1 MNNTPRK
8 PDATDFLSSFK
19 IGVLSDTHSL
29 LRPEVL
35 PLLAASD
42 HILHIGDIG
51 DPEILGALAKIAPV
65 TAIRGNIDTHGPCA
79 LLPETEV
86 AALAGKDFYMLHD
99 LHQLDLDPA
108 AAGFAAVL
116 SGHSHKPHIE
126 WKRGVLYLNPGSC
139 GPRRFNLPITCAQIL
154 IEANGQLSASIL
166 QIELLRP

>member
-1 MNNTPRK
+1 MR
-8 PDATDFLSSFK
+8 

-35 PLLAASD
+35 PLLADSD
-42 HILHIGDIG
+42 HILHIGDLG
-51 DPEILGALAKIAPV
+51 DPEILGQLAKIAPV
-65 TAIRGNIDTHGPCA
+65 TAIRGNIDTQGPCA

-86 AALAGKDFYMLHD
+86 VTLANKDFYMLHD
-99 LHQLDLDPA
+99 LHQLDLDPG

-126 WKRGVLYLNPGSC
+126 WKKGILYLNPGSC

-154 IEANGQLSASIL
+154 IEAEGQLEAKIL
-166 QIELLRP
+166 EMTIPKL